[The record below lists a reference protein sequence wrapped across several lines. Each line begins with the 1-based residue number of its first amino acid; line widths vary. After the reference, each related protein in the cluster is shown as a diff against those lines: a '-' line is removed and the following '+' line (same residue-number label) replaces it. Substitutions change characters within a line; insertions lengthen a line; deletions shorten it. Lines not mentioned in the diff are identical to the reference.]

1 MSNSTPTASD
11 GNSSKNS
18 KAKLIQGDV
27 SKTLVKLTIPMIVG
41 IIAIVGFGLVDS
53 YFIGLLGTEELAV
66 VGFTF
71 PVGMVLTNI
80 AIGLGVG
87 VASVLSRTIGGGN
100 FDRAQHI
107 ATDSLWLAIVL
118 VTIMCVVGVL
128 TIDPLFKLL
137 GATDDLLPLIRE
149 YMEVYYFS
157 IPFLVIPIVGNSA
170 IRATGDTFTPGM
182 IMVVA
187 AIGNAIFDP
196 LLIFGLWGFPELG
209 IRGAAWA
216 TLIAWMFAAV
226 VALWILYKRE
236 GLLAFYLPKMS
247 DMFANWKEVL
257 SIGIPAAAAYSLG
270 PVVVAAIVAIVAE
283 FGKEAVAGYGVVVRI
298 RSVALIVA
306 LALSS
311 ALPVFV
317 GQNWGAEKFG
327 RVEEG
332 IRFSQKFVV
341 ISQLFVA
348 ILLAVF
354 AVPIAEVF
362 SQEPLVIDIIKFMLY
377 VLPVTYIGIGWGILT
392 SSAFNAIN
400 MPMKGMTV
408 NAIRFVVLMLPLAWF
423 GSRYFAFDGLVF
435 GMALAN
441 MLAGIIAFIWIRKVT
456 FSNHVAVEAAQDL
469 KTPSTTT

>member
-1 MSNSTPTASD
+1 MSNSTPLTNAGESEQPA
-11 GNSSKNS
+11 

-27 SKTLVKLTIPMIVG
+27 SQILVKLTIPMVVG

-53 YFIGLLGTEELAV
+53 YFIGLLGTAELAV

-87 VASVLSRTIGGGN
+87 VASVLSRTIGSGS

-107 ATDSLWLAIVL
+107 ATDSLWLAVVL
-118 VTIMCVVGVL
+118 VSIICIAGVL
-128 TIDPLFKLL
+128 TIDPLFRML
-137 GATDDLLPLIRE
+137 GASEELLPLIRE
-149 YMEVYYFS
+149 YMEIYYLS

-216 TLIAWMFAAV
+216 TLIAWMFASV
-226 VALWILYKRE
+226 VALWVLYKRE
-236 GLLAFYLPKMS
+236 RLLAFYLPKMN

-270 PVVVAAIVAIVAE
+270 PVIVAAIVAIVAD
-283 FGKEAVAGYGVVVRI
+283 FGEEAVAGYGVVVRI
-298 RSVALIVA
+298 RSVALIIV

-317 GQNWGAEKFG
+317 GQNWGAKKYN

-332 IRFSQKFVV
+332 IRFSQKLVV
-341 ISQLFVA
+341 LSQVVVA
-348 ILLAVF
+348 LGLAFF
-354 AVPIAEVF
+354 ATPIALIF
-362 SQEPLVIDIIKFMLY
+362 SQEPAVVDIIKFMLY

-400 MPMKGMTV
+400 MPMKAMAV
-408 NAIRFVVLMLPLAWF
+408 NAVRFAVLMLPLAWL
-423 GSRYFAFDGLVF
+423 GSRFFAFDGLVF
-435 GMALAN
+435 GMAVAN
-441 MLAGIIAFIWIRKVT
+441 IVAGVIAFIWIRKVT
-456 FSNHVAVEAAQDL
+456 FSSH
-469 KTPSTTT
+469 